1 MSAGELIISAVY
13 RGNEVGRCTAAE
25 AENAQITIGREPGNT
40 IVIPWQYVGRVHCV
54 LRFYNGV
61 WYAQNQSRNGTYI
74 NGRQI
79 DGFTPLRAGDR
90 LSLLSG
96 DKEISINFSQHSAAG
111 GNAGNTYHTEKD
123 DSNDLELL
131 VFDGRNAVNRY
142 RLERS
147 GNFRYSFGRDGDNNI
162 VIESAAVSGHHG
174 MIEMSG
180 GVCTLTDYGS
190 TNGIWINGTH
200 YGGGSSY
207 RHELHAGDILRV
219 DVNDRRGAPG
229 AMIVVTDSVGE
240 WHRYT
245 LTRDKPTV
253 IGRAPDSS
261 IRLRH
266 VGVSRHHA
274 VITWR
279 GGAYYIQ
286 NLGTNGTLVDKTI
299 VSGSV
304 MLRNRSTI
312 SVTTTTFYL
321 CGDELYYYL
330 AEGGLRLEAR
340 GLTRDVTNRGKTK
353 RILND
358 VNLTIEPGEFVAII
372 GGSGCGKST
381 LLNALTGY
389 ERATGGTVLVGD
401 KPLYSNYDYF
411 KSLIG
416 FVPQQDIVYDFLQLD
431 KMLDYTAQLRMP
443 KDTGREERA
452 ERVRDVLKMVELS
465 EFSTSMI
472 KKLSGGQRK
481 RASIAVELL
490 ADPGLF
496 FLDEPTSGLDP
507 GTERNLM
514 HTLRRLATE
523 KRKTVIM
530 VTHTTLNLQLCDKIV
545 FMGKGGKLC
554 FCGSPDDALRF
565 FGVDNFVDIYN
576 LVAEATDKW
585 HDAFARSVNRAGNT
599 PPEPLEIGR
608 TERPSFFMQAGVLS
622 KRYLNL
628 ICNDRARLLL
638 MLVEPILMG
647 LILYIC
653 KQDEMFEAYIATK
666 NLLFTYVCCAIWIGI
681 FNSVQ
686 EICKERVILKREYM
700 ANLRLSSY
708 ISSKFIVQAM
718 LCLAQSVLLF
728 SVFALTIGMP
738 EEGML
743 LSSPAP
749 EMLLTT
755 YLAILASTCMGL
767 ALSSVANNPDRAMT
781 LSPFLLVVQLVF
793 AGIIFELEGVVE
805 LISNITISRWA
816 ISALG
821 VSADLEGLYED
832 FAAKQALLN
841 PGGDSG
847 ADIVE
852 KMFEHSDANMLK
864 CWLILLAF
872 CIVFCVIS
880 ALLLRNVSKD
890 SR

>member
-1 MSAGELIISAVY
+1 MGAREVSISAIY
-13 RGNEVGRCTAAE
+13 RNSLIGKCTVAE
-25 AENAQITIGREPGNT
+25 TNNIQVTIGREPGNN
-40 IVIPWQYVGRVHCV
+40 IVIPSQYVGRVHCV
-54 LRFYNGV
+54 LRFYNGI
-61 WYAQNQSRNGTYI
+61 WYAQNQSRNGSFI
-74 NGRQI
+74 NGCPI
-79 DGFTPLRAGDR
+79 DGFTPVNTGDR

-96 DKEISINFSQHSAAG
+96 DKEILIQFSHPTWG
-111 GNAGNTYHTEKD
+111 RNCTRVNDKD
-123 DSNDLELL
+123 ENDLELL
-131 VFDGRNAVNRY
+131 VFDGKDSVFRY
-142 RLERS
+142 RLDRTQ
-147 GNFRYSFGRDGDNNI
+147 NRQYRFGRDADNDI
-162 VIESAAVSGHHG
+162 VIDSAAISGHHG
-174 MIEMSG
+174 VIEMTG
-180 GVCTLTDYGS
+180 GVCTLCDTGS

-200 YGGGSSY
+200 YVGRQNY
-207 RHELHAGDILRV
+207 LHELHAGDVLRV
-219 DVNDRRGAPG
+219 DADKDRGSLG
-229 AMIVVTDSVGE
+229 AMLVVTDGVGE
-240 WHRYT
+240 WHRYR
-245 LTRDKPTV
+245 LSNNKPNV
-253 IGRAPDSS
+253 IGRAEHSD

-266 VGVSRHHA
+266 VGVSRRHA
-274 VITWR
+274 VINYR
-279 GGAYYIQ
+279 AGGYYIE
-286 NLGTNGTLVDKTI
+286 NFGTNGTLVDNAIITGT
-299 VSGSV
+299 VP
-304 MLRNRSTI
+304 LRNRSTI

-330 AEGGLRLEAR
+330 SEGGLRLEAR
-340 GLTRDVTNRGKTK
+340 ELTRDVTNHGKTK
-353 RILND
+353 RILNG
-358 VNLTIEPGEFVAII
+358 VNLSIEPGEFVAII

-389 ERATGGTVLVGD
+389 ERATDGTVLVGD
-401 KPLYSNYDYF
+401 KSLYSNYDYF

-452 ERVRDVLKMVELS
+452 ARVKDVLKMVELS

-576 LVAEATDKW
+576 LVAEDTDKW
-585 HDAFARSVNRAGNT
+585 HDAFDRSVNRAGRT

-608 TERPSFFMQAGVLS
+608 TERPSFFKQAGVLS
-622 KRYLNL
+622 KRYMNL

-821 VSADLEGLYED
+821 VSADLEGLYEG
-832 FAAKQALLN
+832 FAAKQAMLN

-864 CWLILLAF
+864 CWLIMLAF